1 MEESKKIRFSV
12 FVIHQLA
19 EKWHKLPT
27 EVYAILDR
35 TGILDNYIIKH
46 YDTLHTLGM
55 EYLTE
60 DISEYVEEEGV
71 RL

>member
-1 MEESKKIRFSV
+1 MDESKKIRFAV
-12 FVIHQLA
+12 YVIHRLA
-19 EKWHKLPT
+19 EEWHKLPT
-27 EVYAILDR
+27 EVYAILDS

-60 DISEYVEEEGV
+60 DISEYVEEKGV
-71 RL
+71 RI